1 MRFSIR
7 LIPLYFK
14 IHLKNNSPIKK
25 TCRFCLKYGQTV
37 FEGIMDKL
45 KMNPLE
51 KKNERSPKTTREKL
65 IKTNFVGL
73 TGIVIEATLV
83 AIPGQKNLCEII

>member
-1 MRFSIR
+1 M
-7 LIPLYFK
+7 
-14 IHLKNNSPIKK
+14 
-25 TCRFCLKYGQTV
+25 KYGQTV
-37 FEGIMDKL
+37 FEGIMDKV
-45 KMNPLE
+45 KKNPLE
-51 KKNERSPKTTREKL
+51 KNERSPKTTREKL

>member
-1 MRFSIR
+1 M
-7 LIPLYFK
+7 
-14 IHLKNNSPIKK
+14 
-25 TCRFCLKYGQTV
+25 KYGQTV

-51 KKNERSPKTTREKL
+51 KKNERSPKTTSEKL

-83 AIPGQKNLCEII
+83 AIPGQKICVRLFNEFEKKLYEPFLVDFRTNLCRKL